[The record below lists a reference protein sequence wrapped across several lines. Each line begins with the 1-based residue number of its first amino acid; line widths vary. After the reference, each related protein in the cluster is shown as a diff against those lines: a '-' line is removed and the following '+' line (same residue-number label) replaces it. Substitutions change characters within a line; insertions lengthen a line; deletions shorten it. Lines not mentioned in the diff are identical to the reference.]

1 MPADS
6 STLMDDYRQRAEPWS
21 DIQDCLE
28 RLYDAAVAYPQVSIL
43 ELGVRWGTST
53 AMFLAAAEQAGG
65 HLWSVDLVVTP
76 ELEQVRER
84 WLASGHWTFVQGNDL
99 EMTWLVNDDV
109 GFDVL
114 FIDTSHAYA
123 HTLAE
128 LRKYVPL
135 VKPGGVVYLHDTKL
149 EAPELVGPQP
159 PFPVA
164 RALDEFCAETGRAWT
179 ELGAQYGLGKIG
191 APNG

>member
-1 MPADS
+1 MA
-6 STLMDDYRQRAEPWS
+6 
-21 DIQDCLE
+21 
-28 RLYDAAVAYPQVSIL
+28 
-43 ELGVRWGTST
+43 GVGPP
-53 AMFLAAAEQAGG
+53 FQN
-65 HLWSVDLVVTP
+65 HD
-76 ELEQVRER
+76 
-84 WLASGHWTFVQGNDL
+84 
-99 EMTWLVNDDV
+99 
-109 GFDVL
+109 
-114 FIDTSHAYA
+114 

-164 RALDEFCAETGRAWT
+164 RALDDFCGETGRTWA
-179 ELGAQYGLGKIG
+179 ELGAQYGLGKIT

>member
-1 MPADS
+1 MPAGS

-65 HLWSVDLVVTP
+65 HLWSVDIATTP

-84 WLASGHWTFVQGNDL
+84 WETSGHWTFIVGND
-99 EMTWLVNDDV
+99 MDIDWA
-109 GFDVL
+109 GPGWDVL
-114 FIDTSHAYA
+114 FIDTSHAYD

-149 EAPELVGPQP
+149 ETPELVGPTLP
-159 PFPVA
+159 YPVA
-164 RALDEFCAETGRAWT
+164 RALDTFCAETGREWV
-179 ELGAQYGLGKIG
+179 ELGAQYGLGKIT

>member
-1 MPADS
+1 MPAGS

-28 RLYDAAVAYPQVSIL
+28 RLYTAAAAYPQVSIL

-53 AMFLAAAEQAGG
+53 AALLAAAEQAGG
-65 HLWSVDLVVTP
+65 HLWSVDVVITP

-84 WLASGHWTFVQGNDL
+84 WLASGHWTFVLGNDL
-99 EMTWLVNDDV
+99 DIDWAGP

-114 FIDTSHAYA
+114 FIDTSHAYD
-123 HTLAE
+123 HTLLE
-128 LRKYVPL
+128 LRKYVPM
-135 VKPGGVVYLHDTKL
+135 VKPGGVVFLHDTKL
-149 EAPELVGPQP
+149 ETPELVGPTLP
-159 PFPVA
+159 YPVA
-164 RALDEFCAETGRAWT
+164 RALDTFCAETGREWA
-179 ELGAQYGLGKIG
+179 ELGAQYGLGKIT

>member
-28 RLYDAAVAYPQVSIL
+28 RLYTAAVAYPQVSIL

-53 AMFLAAAEQAGG
+53 AALLAAAEHAGG
-65 HLWSVDLVVTP
+65 HLWSVDIATTP

-84 WLASGHWTFVQGNDL
+84 WLASGHWTFIQGNDL
-99 EMTWLVNDDV
+99 DIDWAGP

-114 FIDTSHAYA
+114 FIDTSHAYD
-123 HTLAE
+123 HTLLE
-128 LRKYVPL
+128 LRKYVPM
-135 VKPGGVVYLHDTKL
+135 VKPGGVVFLHDTKL
-149 EAPELVGPQP
+149 ETPELVGPTLP
-159 PFPVA
+159 YPVA
-164 RALDEFCAETGRAWT
+164 RALDTFCAETGREWA
-179 ELGAQYGLGKIG
+179 ELGAQYGLGKIT

>member
-1 MPADS
+1 MPAGS

-28 RLYDAAVAYPQVSIL
+28 RLHTAAAAYPQVSIL

-53 AMFLAAAEQAGG
+53 AALLAAAEQAGG
-65 HLWSVDLVVTP
+65 HLWSVDVVITP

-84 WLASGHWTFVQGNDL
+84 WLASGHWTFVLGNDL
-99 EMTWLVNDDV
+99 DIDWAGP

-114 FIDTSHAYA
+114 FIDTSHAYD
-123 HTLAE
+123 HTLLE
-128 LRKYVPL
+128 LRKYVPM
-135 VKPGGVVYLHDTKL
+135 VKPGGVVFLHDTKL
-149 EAPELVGPQP
+149 ETPELVGPTLP
-159 PFPVA
+159 YPVA
-164 RALDEFCAETGRAWT
+164 RALDTFCAETGREWA
-179 ELGAQYGLGKIG
+179 ELGAQYGLGKIT